1 MQVFREGDVLKRRT
15 DVPDRWLMWVNRCV
29 VQGVNPSTPQRVVK
43 SSPSLGIQLELL
55 PTIWWQHQWFERAGP
70 VIEKELEDY
79 L

>member
-1 MQVFREGDVLKRRT
+1 
-15 DVPDRWLMWVNRCV
+15 MWVNRCV

-43 SSPSLGIQLELL
+43 SSPSLGVQLELL
-55 PTIWWQHQWFERAGP
+55 PPNSWQQQWFEKVGR